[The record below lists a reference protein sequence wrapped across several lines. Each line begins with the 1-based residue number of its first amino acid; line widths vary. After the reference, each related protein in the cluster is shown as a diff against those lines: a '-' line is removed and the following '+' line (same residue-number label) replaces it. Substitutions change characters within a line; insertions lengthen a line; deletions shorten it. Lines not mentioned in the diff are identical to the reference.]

1 MADDPS
7 TPPPLRGGYAQ
18 GERKCGPEDGA
29 GLHHEDVGAGSPV
42 VLLHGWSLSSAVF
55 EPEASLLARHRRVI
69 APDLRGHGRSPA
81 GPSSLAD
88 FARDVAAL
96 VDRLGLERAVLVG
109 WSLGAQV
116 ALAALPLVR
125 PRLAALVLVAGTP
138 RFTQGEG
145 WPHGLPAQAVEVLA
159 HRVRRDPARAMARF
173 FDGMFAEGE
182 LDDAA
187 RARLRA
193 LRAAIPL
200 PDPAAALSGL
210 ELLAREDLRGALAAV
225 DLPVLLVHGERDPI
239 CPPAASRAM
248 AAAIP
253 GARLVLRA
261 GAGHAPFL
269 ARPGALADAVLSF
282 PAAGA

>member
-18 GERKCGPEDGA
+18 GERRCGPEDGA

-253 GARLVLRA
+253 AARLAVLP

-282 PAAGA
+282 TAAGA